1 MTGLVREVP
10 AVGRALDLLGLFL
23 DGRGPRSVPEMTA
36 ALGLP
41 RSTVYE
47 LVQTLVA
54 RKCLRP
60 TDETGRRFDLGLHLF
75 ELGSAYADGVDL
87 TEQGQ
92 HVARDVVQQCDE
104 TVHVGVLDGTEVI
117 YLVKADS
124 PQTVRMV
131 SAVGKRL
138 PAHGTAV
145 GKALLAGL
153 SDSEVATRY
162 ADPFEWVQ
170 MTPRTITGL
179 DHLLAELARIRRRGL
194 AYDDC
199 ESNLDVRCVAAAVRD
214 ATGDV
219 VAGLSISVPVH
230 RSDRLQ
236 TDLGRYAGDAAQAL
250 SARLGHRQPVERS

>member
-1 MTGLVREVP
+1 MREVP
-10 AVGRALDLLGLFL
+10 AVGRAMDLLDLFL
-23 DGRGPRSVPEMTA
+23 DGQGPRSVPEMTA

-41 RSTVYE
+41 RSTAYE

-54 RKCLRP
+54 RNCLRP
-60 TDETGRRFDLGLHLF
+60 TDPYGHRFDLGLHLF

-87 TEQGQ
+87 AEQGQ
-92 HVARDVVQQCDE
+92 QVARNVVQQCDE
-104 TVHVGVLDGTEVI
+104 TVHIAILDGTDVI

-138 PAHGTAV
+138 PAHCTAV

-162 ADPFEWVQ
+162 AGPFEWLQ
-170 MTPRTITGL
+170 MTPHTITGL
-179 DHLLAELARIRRRGL
+179 DALFAELARIRQCGL

-214 ATGDV
+214 ATGEV

-230 RSDRLQ
+230 RSDQLETALRQ
-236 TDLGRYAGDAAQAL
+236 CAVDAARAL
-250 SARLGHRQPVERS
+250 SARLGHRQPVERR

>member
-1 MTGLVREVP
+1 MP
-10 AVGRALDLLGLFL
+10 AVARALDLLGLFL
-23 DGRGPRSVPEMTA
+23 DGQGPRSVPEMTA

-41 RSTVYE
+41 RSTAYE

-54 RKCLRP
+54 RNCLRP
-60 TDETGRRFDLGLHLF
+60 TDSTGRRFDLGLRLF

-92 HVARDVVQQCDE
+92 QVAHDVVRQCDE
-104 TVHVGVLDGTEVI
+104 TVHIAVLDGTEVI
-117 YLVKADS
+117 YLVKVDS
-124 PQTVRMV
+124 PHTVRMV

-138 PAHGTAV
+138 PAHCTAV
-145 GKALLAGL
+145 GKAMLAGL
-153 SDSEVATRY
+153 SDSDVAARY

-170 MTPRTITGL
+170 MTPHTITGL
-179 DHLLAELARIRRRGL
+179 DSLLAELAKIRQRGL

-214 ATGDV
+214 ATGAV

-230 RSDRLQ
+230 RSEPLETALGQ
-236 TDLGRYAGDAAQAL
+236 YAAVAAEDLSR
-250 SARLGHRQPVERS
+250 RLGHRAAVGRH